1 MMSFVSFGRAGAEA
15 MQRSAAGLDLVRG
28 KRLGKS

>member
-15 MQRSAAGLDLVRG
+15 MQRSATGLVRG